1 MAPCPSAPNAHVSF
15 HLNHTGLETTPR
27 AFPVCISPGRGV
39 IVRQGFLTGIY
50 GWTCLRPGGEVERLR
65 FAGGG
70 ITRSSITFPGDVG
83 GARAVPEHT
92 VRILGRAE
100 VEFSVLRGEVV
111 EVEVP
116 ISRGEAIE
124 ASNSRDGGV
133 RDRDRDTNTDVRTDT
148 VRVRVKVEAFVVAA
162 NEEFCPTGGTEGVG
176 IWIGADEAREMG
188 FRVRE
193 EVRN

>member
-1 MAPCPSAPNAHVSF
+1 
-15 HLNHTGLETTPR
+15 
-27 AFPVCISPGRGV
+27 
-39 IVRQGFLTGIY
+39 VRQGFLTGIY
-50 GWTCLRPGGEVERLR
+50 GWTCLRPGGEVER
-65 FAGGG
+65 FAAGGG
-70 ITRSSITFPGDVG
+70 ITRSTSITFPGNVG

-111 EVEVP
+111 EV
-116 ISRGEAIE
+116 
-124 ASNSRDGGV
+124 SNSRDWGV
-133 RDRDRDTNTDVRTDT
+133 RDRDRDTGANTDTDI
-148 VRVRVKVEAFVVAA
+148 VRVRVKVEALVVAA

-176 IWIGADEAREMG
+176 IWIGEDEAREMG

>member
-1 MAPCPSAPNAHVSF
+1 
-15 HLNHTGLETTPR
+15 
-27 AFPVCISPGRGV
+27 
-39 IVRQGFLTGIY
+39 VRQGFLTGIY
-50 GWTCLRPGGEVERLR
+50 GWTCLRPGGEVER
-65 FAGGG
+65 FAAGGG
-70 ITRSSITFPGDVG
+70 ITRSTSITFPGNVG

-116 ISRGEAIE
+116 ISRGEVVE
-124 ASNSRDGGV
+124 VSNSCGGGV
-133 RDRDRDTNTDVRTDT
+133 RDRDRDTSANTDVHTDT
-148 VRVRVKVEAFVVAA
+148 DTDIVRVRVRVKVEALVVAA

-176 IWIGADEAREMG
+176 IWIGADEARVMG

-193 EVRN
+193 KVRN